1 MDAARQLKNDTI
13 PFVPRGGP
21 PAAALP
27 LQISTNPFVASASGM
42 RMGRPLQKALGEVI
56 RHIGLQTPV
65 IVVVGSAGTG
75 KTLLVD
81 MTVRACADMGLTA
94 RRVDSGDQVHALLG
108 TKSDVVL
115 IDQTDSMSN
124 SSLQTLLSPE
134 GKNTATTTVF
144 MCLPTCVGQ
153 IGFAAANR
161 ATIELTPLS
170 LSDARNYL
178 HERAVSIGRTN
189 LFSPEA
195 LDLVIDG
202 SRGLPRLLRS
212 IAHLAYWAAASE
224 GAPQIGAQHVSNAAG
239 SPGIETDG
247 DVTGPQLVAK
257 TPSDMGISTKPNE
270 GLVERGEPVVNVSE
284 IAGNTAIR
292 RDERVSGTLLRKVAE
307 TKSSPVRAAQQPAMK
322 KPVSA
327 ARLEESSQPEQR
339 QASIWLPRIAGG
351 LAASAAIGVVLSMT
365 FMGSAPVPAPNGA
378 KAPLA
383 AAVPVR
389 PKSTVASASKPA
401 TNTASNAKP
410 VKVASPKSTPVTS
423 RPTVKAAVQTP
434 RENPVV
440 EQASATQPV
449 DDKFKAE
456 ADSAHEIASV
466 SEKTSNV
473 ASETQKAA
481 PGTQAAEQTAAP
493 QPTQDQ
499 AAEARAAKDRENA
512 AVQAFL
518 LTQETA
524 RKAQAARDAAAREQA
539 EKDAAQR
546 ATATRQSAKRQFSN
560 SLFGVGG

>member
-1 MDAARQLKNDTI
+1 
-13 PFVPRGGP
+13 
-21 PAAALP
+21 
-27 LQISTNPFVASASGM
+27 M

-94 RRVDSGDQVHALLG
+94 RRADTADQVHALVG

-134 GKNTATTTVF
+134 GKNTATTMVF

-224 GAPQIGAQHVSNAAG
+224 NAPQIGAQHVSNAAG

-257 TPSDMGISTKPNE
+257 APSDFGIATKPND
-270 GLVERGEPVVNVSE
+270 GLAEMGERVVNVSE

-292 RDERVSGTLLRKVAE
+292 RDERVSGTLLRKAAE
-307 TKSSPVRAAQQPAMK
+307 TKSPSVAAAQQPAMK
-322 KPVSA
+322 KNVSP
-327 ARLEESSQPEQR
+327 ARVEELPQREER
-339 QASIWLPRIAGG
+339 QAGIWIPRIAGG
-351 LAASAAIGVVLSMT
+351 LAATAAIGVVLSMT
-365 FMGSAPVPAPNGA
+365 FMGGAPVSAPNITKTPV
-378 KAPLA
+378 A
-383 AAVPVR
+383 AAIPAR

-401 TNTASNAKP
+401 TNTAAIAKA
-410 VKVASPKSTPVTS
+410 VKVASPKATAATS

-440 EQASATQPV
+440 EQASATKPV
-449 DDKFKAE
+449 DDKLKAE
-456 ADSAHEIASV
+456 ADSAHEIATV
-466 SEKTSNV
+466 GEKTPNV
-473 ASETQKAA
+473 ASETQKTA
-481 PGTQAAEQTAAP
+481 PSNQAGEQTAAP
-493 QPTQDQ
+493 QPTEEQ
-499 AAEARAAKDRENA
+499 AAAARAAKERENA

-518 LTQETA
+518 LTQEAA

-539 EKDAAQR
+539 EKDAAAR
-546 ATATRQSAKRQFSN
+546 AMASQQKAKRQFSN